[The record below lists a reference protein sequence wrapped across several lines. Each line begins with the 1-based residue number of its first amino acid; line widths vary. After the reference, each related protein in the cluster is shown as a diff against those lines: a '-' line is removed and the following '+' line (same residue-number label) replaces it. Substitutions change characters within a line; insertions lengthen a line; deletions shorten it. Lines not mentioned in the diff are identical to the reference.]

1 MQRNGVSRLSNSKR
15 QTRIF
20 TPGSE
25 QWAGSEPWRSKARI
39 TSRRPRA
46 SLTPPAFVP
55 SALQNPI
62 QTARAIPLSEL
73 ARKLDVDAA
82 RLLPAIEHGY
92 IRLICSDPPTVYEP
106 PPAAVEWLRMM
117 YQPIAM
123 RPLIPIDMVASI
135 EHFRPHDIR
144 NLCLGYDV
152 PISYDPVFG
161 EILSLSAFYKLHEH
175 LHRYREPSR
184 FDRQMLLVMFLH
196 AADPDHY
203 RKVVR
208 PPEFSRK
215 LENEIQRVSKLKE
228 PARTDAALRLWDALE
243 SAKKVAEC
251 IAASR
256 GDEVEDFK
264 GTEKLARI
272 VCSDAEK
279 PPESGSPA
287 TALM

>member
-1 MQRNGVSRLSNSKR
+1 MKRDGVNLLVNSKR
-15 QTRIF
+15 RTLTFSQRL
-20 TPGSE
+20 E
-25 QWAGSEPWRSKARI
+25 QWGADEPWRSKGRI
-39 TSRRPRA
+39 TSRRPRV

-62 QTARAIPLSEL
+62 QTAHAIPLSEL
-73 ARKLDVDAA
+73 ASKLNVDAA

-123 RPLIPIDMVASI
+123 RPLIPIEMVASI

-152 PISYDPVFG
+152 PISSDPVFG

-264 GTEKLARI
+264 GTEKLAKM
-272 VCSDAEK
+272 VMAEER
-279 PPESGSPA
+279 PPG
-287 TALM
+287 

>member
-1 MQRNGVSRLSNSKR
+1 MKRDGVNLLVNSKR
-15 QTRIF
+15 RTLTFSQRL
-20 TPGSE
+20 E
-25 QWAGSEPWRSKARI
+25 QWGADEPWRSKARI

-123 RPLIPIDMVASI
+123 RPLIPIEMVASI

-152 PISYDPVFG
+152 PISSDPVFG

-208 PPEFSRK
+208 PPEFSKK

-256 GDEVEDFK
+256 GDRIDGFK
-264 GTEKLARI
+264 GTEKLAKMVMAI
-272 VCSDAEK
+272 EK
-279 PPESGSPA
+279 PPEGGS
-287 TALM
+287 L

>member
-1 MQRNGVSRLSNSKR
+1 
-15 QTRIF
+15 
-20 TPGSE
+20 
-25 QWAGSEPWRSKARI
+25 
-39 TSRRPRA
+39 
-46 SLTPPAFVP
+46 
-55 SALQNPI
+55 
-62 QTARAIPLSEL
+62 L
-73 ARKLDVDAA
+73 AKKLDVDAA

-123 RPLIPIDMVASI
+123 RPLIPIEMVASI

-152 PISYDPVFG
+152 PISSDPVFG

-203 RKVVR
+203 RKVVKA
-208 PPEFSRK
+208 PEFSRK

-264 GTEKLARI
+264 GTEKLAKM
-272 VCSDAEK
+272 VMADEK
-279 PPESGSPA
+279 PPD
-287 TALM
+287 